1 MATDASARL
10 AAEPPIP
17 VVLTIA
23 GSDPSGGA
31 GIQADLKTFQQFRV
45 YGAAVITA
53 LTVQNTRGV
62 RAVHPVAPDVV
73 IDQLDA
79 VTDDLPLAAA
89 KIGLV
94 PTPAVA
100 EALAARLGRGALPNL
115 VLDPVLVAGSGDA
128 LGAAGTAA
136 ALRALLPHATLVT
149 PNLAEAAA
157 LTGHPVR
164 DVDEMIAAGR
174 ELVALGSAAAL
185 VKGGHLPGP
194 PVDVLVTRDGVH
206 RLAGTRVAVS
216 RTHGTGCTLSA
227 AIAAGLGAAM
237 DLLPAVERAVAYVR
251 AGLAAA
257 PALGGGARPL
267 DHRVPTH

>member
-1 MATDASARL
+1 M
-10 AAEPPIP
+10 
-17 VVLTIA
+17 VLTIA

-45 YGAAVITA
+45 FGTAVITA

-62 RAVHPVAPDVV
+62 RAVHPVAPEVV
-73 IDQLDA
+73 IAQLDA
-79 VTDDLPLAAA
+79 VTDDLPVAAA

-94 PTPAVA
+94 PTPDVA
-100 EALAARLGRGALPNL
+100 AALATRLRRAPLPRL

-136 ALRALLPHATLVT
+136 ALRALLPYAALVT

-157 LTGHPVR
+157 LTGRTVH
-164 DVDEMIAAGR
+164 DVDDMIAAGR

-194 PVDVLVTRDGVH
+194 PVDVLIADGAIH
-206 RLAGTRVAVS
+206 RIEGVRIAVS

-227 AIAAGLGAAM
+227 AVAAGLGSGL
-237 DLLPAVERAVAYVR
+237 DLPAAVARAVRFVR
-251 AGLAAA
+251 AALAAA

-267 DHRVPTH
+267 DHRVPTG